1 MSIVLWV
8 IVIHLIELIL
18 ISGYLLIRKNRT
30 LEKMVVEQQQYMD
43 SISIVIENSDATLK
57 QMDIQGAFEADD
69 EVGIFFKNLK
79 AIQEVLNQFNIRK
92 S

>member
-8 IVIHLIELIL
+8 IVVHIIELIS
-18 ISGYLLIRKNRT
+18 ISGYLLIKKNRT
-30 LEKMVVEQQQYMD
+30 LEKMVIEQQQYMD
-43 SISIVIENSDATLK
+43 SISVVIENSDATLK

>member
-8 IVIHLIELIL
+8 IVVHVIELIS
-18 ISGYLLIRKNRT
+18 ISGYLLIKKNRT

-43 SISIVIENSDATLK
+43 SISVVIENSDATLK
-57 QMDIQGAFEADD
+57 QMDIQGAFESDD

>member
-8 IVIHLIELIL
+8 IVIHLIELIS
-18 ISGYLLIRKNRT
+18 IGGYLLIRKNRT
-30 LEKMVVEQQQYMD
+30 LEKMVIEQQQYMD

-57 QMDIQGAFEADD
+57 QMDIQGSFEADD

>member
-1 MSIVLWV
+1 MSIILWV
-8 IVIHLIELIL
+8 IVVHLIELIL
-18 ISGYLLIRKNRT
+18 ISGYLLIKKNRT

-43 SISIVIENSDATLK
+43 SISIVIENSDTTLK

-79 AIQEVLNQFNIRK
+79 AIQEVINQFNIRK